1 MHIPNTKYKAVITDE
16 EFVLNRIID
25 SQMGKKLT
33 RPIYE
38 FEYTNR
44 DYGNFTCYLEDV
56 ERSMH
61 FESWV
66 KI

>member
-1 MHIPNTKYKAVITDE
+1 MHIPTTKYKAISTGE
-16 EFVLNRIID
+16 EFVLKRIID

-38 FEYTNR
+38 FEYINR

-56 ERSMH
+56 ERSMY
-61 FESWV
+61 FCSWV

>member
-1 MHIPNTKYKAVITDE
+1 MITPTTKYRAVTTGE
-16 EFVLNRIID
+16 EFVLKRIID
-25 SQMGKKLT
+25 RQGGKKLT

-44 DYGNFTCYLEDV
+44 DYKNFTCYLEDV
-56 ERSMH
+56 KRALH
-61 FESWV
+61 FGSWV